1 VKSIRG
7 VIGFVRAV
15 EAGSFAGA
23 AKKLGVTPVAV
34 SKNVQRLE
42 REFGVR
48 LLQRSTRK
56 LSLTQEGRAYYERCT
71 GPLRA
76 LENAQT
82 AITEKGKTPTG
93 ALRVTCLSP
102 FGRTYVLPLVPRFSR
117 LYPGIELEL
126 HLDDSISDM
135 ISGGYDVGIRAGEA
149 GDGTMVVRDV
159 APLHFVVC
167 GAPSYLAERGIPL
180 SVTELSKHNCLRLRG
195 LGASQAMPWRLGP
208 QKKSSPSPSISGNFL
223 ANDLPALVTAAVH
236 GQGLVFA
243 PLPFVLPL
251 FRTGMLR
258 PVLPECLSQPARIL
272 IHYVSRRNL
281 ATRVKAFVNFMLLH
295 LRRNPDLASDPRTL
309 LAPFVNLPL
318 KPLPD
323 HPSLEEGELG

>member
-1 VKSIRG
+1 VRSIRG
-7 VIGFVRAV
+7 VIGFVQAV

-42 REFGVR
+42 RQLGVR

-56 LSLTQEGRAYYERCT
+56 LSLTEEGRAYYERCI
-71 GPLRA
+71 GPLRE

-82 AITEKGKTPTG
+82 AITERGKSPTG

-102 FGRTYVLPLVPRFSR
+102 FGRTYVLPLIPAFSR

-126 HLDDSISDM
+126 HLDDAASDM
-135 ISGGYDVGIRAGEA
+135 IAGGYDVGIRAGEA
-149 GDGTMVVRDV
+149 RDGTMVMREI

-167 GAPSYLAERGIPL
+167 GAPSYLAERGVPL
-180 SVTELSKHNCLRLRG
+180 TVAELSKHNCLRLRG
-195 LGASQAMPWRLGP
+195 RGPASRPAPWRLES
-208 QKKSSPSPSISGNFL
+208 KLYSEAPSISGNFL
-223 ANDLPALVTAAVH
+223 ANDIPALVTAAVH

-251 FRTGMLR
+251 FRTGALR
-258 PVLPECLSQPARIL
+258 PVLPACVSQTARIF
-272 IHYVSRRNL
+272 IHYVSRKHL
-281 ATRVKAFVNFMLLH
+281 AARVRAFVDFMLEH
-295 LRRNPDLASDPRTL
+295 LRKNPDLMLAPEAL
-309 LAPFVNLPL
+309 LAPFVNSSMALP
-318 KPLPD
+318 
-323 HPSLEEGELG
+323 PSVPKR